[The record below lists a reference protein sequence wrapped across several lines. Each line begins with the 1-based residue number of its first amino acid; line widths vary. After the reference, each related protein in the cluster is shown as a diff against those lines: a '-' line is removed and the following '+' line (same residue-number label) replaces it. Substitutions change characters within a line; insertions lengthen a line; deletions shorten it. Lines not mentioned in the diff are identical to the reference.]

1 MKHQQRWHLSRS
13 LKPSR
18 HWLWAFSLPLIV
30 APGALADQLPTDL
43 NGWYQTHDGRV
54 YKIHQRNRR
63 VWLTRYE
70 ASSGTPLTH
79 FKGRINAEAN
89 KIEGKIQSCTYSGT
103 QFVYGAG
110 EKPFTFTARNTGA
123 QKSLGFTQADG
134 KWIQFYPR
142 NPLSNV
148 DNSQGVCNLAK
159 LAQSTWL
166 VDQDRDTKLA
176 LYKIKNDPLSFWVY
190 SLGYYNQYREG
201 RWAKWPIARLDFRRI
216 GNDQNPQESRSD
228 TVFEVTHCYQG
239 LNRDM
244 QDKLFRH
251 TSNRNITELVSLRR
265 TDSRTFILKNIQS
278 GGLLYKIYDR
288 SEYPIRYDYWNRN
301 TSSPEERIAFKIISG
316 NTMQP
321 KFLYRDATGR
331 RVGAPFF
338 DSTFFANPQTNA
350 PAVQQCQYQI

>member
-13 LKPSR
+13 LKPRR
-18 HWLWAFSLPLIV
+18 HWLWALSLPLIV
-30 APGALADQLPTDL
+30 APTALADQFPANLT
-43 NGWYQTHDGRV
+43 GWYQTHDGRV

-70 ASSGTPLTH
+70 ASSGTPLTY
-79 FKGRINAEAN
+79 FEGRINAEAN

-103 QFVYGAG
+103 QFAYGAG
-110 EKPFTFTARNTGA
+110 EKPFTFTARNTDA

-176 LYKIKNDPLSFWVY
+176 IYKIKNDPLSFWVY
-190 SLGYYNQYREG
+190 SLGYYNQNKDD
-201 RWAKWPIARLDFRRI
+201 RWEKWPIARLDFRRV
-216 GNDQNPQESRSD
+216 GSGENSQELPSD
-228 TVFEVTHCYQG
+228 TVFEVFHCYQG
-239 LNRDM
+239 LTRDI
-244 QDKLFRH
+244 QDELFRK
-251 TSNRNITELVSLRR
+251 TRSSTQLVSLRR
-265 TDSRTFILKNIQS
+265 TNSKTFILKNNLQA
-278 GGLLYKIYDR
+278 GGLFYKIYDR
-288 SEYPIRYDYWNRN
+288 SEYPIRYDYWNRSS
-301 TSSPEERIAFKIISG
+301 SSPEERIAFKSISG
-316 NTMQP
+316 TTRQP
-321 KFLYRDATGR
+321 QFMYRDATGR
-331 RVGAPFF
+331 RRGAPFF

-350 PAVQQCQYQI
+350 PAVQQCQYQP

>member
-13 LKPSR
+13 LKPRR
-18 HWLWAFSLPLIV
+18 HWLWALSLPLIV
-30 APGALADQLPTDL
+30 APTALADQFPANLT
-43 NGWYQTHDGRV
+43 GWYQTHDGRV

-70 ASSGTPLTH
+70 ASSGTPLTY
-79 FKGRINAEAN
+79 FEGRINAEAN
-89 KIEGKIQSCTYSGT
+89 KIEGKIQSCTYSGIHLL
-103 QFVYGAG
+103 YGAG

-176 LYKIKNDPLSFWVY
+176 IYKIKNDPLSFWVY
-190 SLGYYNQYREG
+190 SLGYYNQNKED
-201 RWAKWPIARLDFRRI
+201 RWEKWPIARLDFRRV
-216 GNDQNPQESRSD
+216 GSGENSQELPSD
-228 TVFEVTHCYQG
+228 TVFEVFHCYQG
-239 LNRDM
+239 LTRDI
-244 QDKLFRH
+244 QDELFRK
-251 TSNRNITELVSLRR
+251 TRSSTQLVSLRR
-265 TDSRTFILKNIQS
+265 TNSKTFILKNNLQA
-278 GGLLYKIYDR
+278 GGLFYKIYDR
-288 SEYPIRYDYWNRN
+288 SEYPIRYDYWNRSS
-301 TSSPEERIAFKIISG
+301 SSPEERIAFKSISG
-316 NTMQP
+316 NTRQP
-321 KFLYRDATGR
+321 KFIYRDATGR
-331 RVGAPFF
+331 RRGAPFF

-350 PAVQQCQYQI
+350 PAVQQCQYKP

>member
-13 LKPSR
+13 LKPRR
-18 HWLWAFSLPLIV
+18 HWLWALSFSLIV
-30 APGALADQLPTDL
+30 APTALADQFPANLT
-43 NGWYQTHDGRV
+43 GWYQTHDGRV

-70 ASSGTPLTH
+70 ASSGTPLTY
-79 FKGRINAEAN
+79 FEGRINAEAN

-148 DNSQGVCNLAK
+148 DDSQGVCNLAK

-176 LYKIKNDPLSFWVY
+176 IYKIKNDPLSFWVY
-190 SLGYYNQYREG
+190 SLGYYNQNKDD
-201 RWAKWPIARLDFRRI
+201 RWEKWPIARLDFRRV
-216 GNDQNPQESRSD
+216 GSGENSQELPSD
-228 TVFEVTHCYQG
+228 TVFEVFHCYQG
-239 LNRDM
+239 LTRDI
-244 QDKLFRH
+244 QDELFRK
-251 TSNRNITELVSLRR
+251 TRSSTQLVSLRR
-265 TDSRTFILKNIQS
+265 TNSKTFSLKNNLQA
-278 GGLLYKIYDR
+278 GGLFYKIYDR
-288 SEYPIRYDYWNRN
+288 SEYPIRYDYWNRSS
-301 TSSPEERIAFKIISG
+301 SSPEERIAFKSISG
-316 NTMQP
+316 NTRQP
-321 KFLYRDATGR
+321 KFIYRDATGR
-331 RVGAPFF
+331 RRGAPFF
-338 DSTFFANPQTNA
+338 DSTFFANPQTNT
-350 PAVQQCQYQI
+350 PAVQQCQYQP

>member
-13 LKPSR
+13 LKPRR
-18 HWLWAFSLPLIV
+18 HWLWALSFSLIV
-30 APGALADQLPTDL
+30 APTALADQFPANLT
-43 NGWYQTHDGRV
+43 GWYQTHDGRV

-70 ASSGTPLTH
+70 ASSGTPLTY
-79 FKGRINAEAN
+79 FEGRINAEAN
-89 KIEGKIQSCTYSGT
+89 KIEGKIQSCTYSGIHLL
-103 QFVYGAG
+103 YGAG

-176 LYKIKNDPLSFWVY
+176 IYKIKNDPLSFWVY
-190 SLGYYNQYREG
+190 SLGYYNQNKDD
-201 RWAKWPIARLDFRRI
+201 RWEKWPIARLDFRRV
-216 GNDQNPQESRSD
+216 GSGENSQELPSD
-228 TVFEVTHCYQG
+228 TVFEVFHCYQG
-239 LNRDM
+239 LTRDI
-244 QDKLFRH
+244 QDELFRK
-251 TSNRNITELVSLRR
+251 TRSSTQLVSLRR
-265 TDSRTFILKNIQS
+265 TNSKTFILKNNLQA
-278 GGLLYKIYDR
+278 GGLFYKIYDR
-288 SEYPIRYDYWNRN
+288 SEYPIRYDYWNRSS
-301 TSSPEERIAFKIISG
+301 SSPEERIAFKSISG
-316 NTMQP
+316 TTRQP
-321 KFLYRDATGR
+321 QFMYRDATGR
-331 RVGAPFF
+331 RRGAPFF

-350 PAVQQCQYQI
+350 PAVQQCQYQP